1 MPSTLPVALT
11 IAGSDSGGGAGI
23 QADLKTFHQWGV
35 YGTSALTA
43 VTAQNTLGVQ
53 AVHPVPSA
61 TVAAQIESVAADI
74 PPGAVKSGMLANT
87 GIVQAVAAS
96 LRRHDLGAYVLDPV
110 MVATSGDVLLAP
122 DAVASI
128 RDELLPLAAVV
139 TPNWPEAVILTG
151 VEERD
156 LRGMEAEGRDLRGM
170 EKAARDLVG
179 RGAGAAL
186 IKGGHLEG
194 DEVVDLFWDGESR
207 RVFRGPRIDTPHTHG
222 TGCTLSA
229 AIAAGLARGT
239 PLGAAV
245 EEAVTWVRAAIA
257 GAPGLGAGRGP
268 LDHFAEVAI
277 TGSTD
282 SISAPRTPPAAS
294 P

>member
-53 AVHPVPSA
+53 AVHPIPPA
-61 TVAAQIESVAADI
+61 TVAAQIDSVAGDI

-87 GIVQAVAAS
+87 DIVQAVAAS

-128 RDELLPLAAVV
+128 QEELLPLATVV
-139 TPNWPEAVILTG
+139 TPNWPEAAILTG
-151 VEERD
+151 VEERS
-156 LRGMEAEGRDLRGM
+156 LRGMET
-170 EKAARDLVG
+170 AARDLV
-179 RGAGAAL
+179 RSGAGAAL

-194 DEVVDLFWDGESR
+194 DEVVDLFWDGRYR
-207 RVFRGPRIDTPHTHG
+207 RVLRGPRIDTRHTHG

-229 AIAAGLARGT
+229 AIAAGLARGAQLT
-239 PLGAAV
+239 AAV
-245 EEAVTWVRAAIA
+245 EQAVNWVRAAIA
-257 GAPGLGAGRGP
+257 GAPGVGAGRGP

-277 TGSTD
+277 TGSTN
-282 SISAPRTPPAAS
+282 SISPPRVPPAAA

>member
-1 MPSTLPVALT
+1 
-11 IAGSDSGGGAGI
+11 
-23 QADLKTFHQWGV
+23 
-35 YGTSALTA
+35 
-43 VTAQNTLGVQ
+43 
-53 AVHPVPSA
+53 
-61 TVAAQIESVAADI
+61 
-74 PPGAVKSGMLANT
+74 MLANT

-156 LRGMEAEGRDLRGM
+156 LRGMEAEGRDLQGMEAEGRDLRGM
-170 EKAARDLVG
+170 ETAARDLVG

-194 DEVVDLFWDGESR
+194 DEVVDLFWDGKSR

-229 AIAAGLARGT
+229 AIAAGLARGA